1 MYLLPAIHME
11 GKGCMSKFLGGN
23 DAELV
28 GNSATHLHSKSKAE
42 LQFFRLNVLRSAM
55 RVEQLQEASSSLLDR
70 ILIAAGHALKD
81 NAGHQVC
88 LEVTT
93 PVPITSAS
101 CRCQPRAVCP
111 IW

>member
-1 MYLLPAIHME
+1 MRLLSAINME
-11 GKGCMSKFLGGN
+11 GKGCMGKFFGGN

-28 GNSATHLHSKSKAE
+28 SNAVTHLHSKLKAE
-42 LQFFRLNVLRSAM
+42 LQFFWLNVLRSAM
-55 RVEQLQEASSSLLDR
+55 RVEELQEASGSLLDR

-93 PVPITSAS
+93 PE
-101 CRCQPRAVCP
+101 
-111 IW
+111 